1 MIRTLLRLKLKQYY
15 SDNSINKILQG
26 ARRPRYEVML
36 DLHKAGIVPFDAWID
51 IKAYLN
57 GNEAS
62 QKGSSAKRQKNQ
74 PKEKA

>member
-1 MIRTLLRLKLKQYY
+1 MKRNIIRQELLKFYKPLSVVR
-15 SDNSINKILQG
+15 ILQG

-62 QKGSSAKRQKNQ
+62 QKGSSANRQKNQ
-74 PKEKA
+74 PKEKV